1 MKRLFTL
8 LTALM
13 LATALCAPVLADDA
27 AVTDP
32 TPNPTPTPTASIDTS
47 NSDGVYVSAYTVT
60 NAAGGEVTTVEV
72 GDRINLVL
80 KVVDHA
86 SARYCVKPE
95 EISAR
100 INSAVFTYTGTGE
113 IGQLF
118 DSNDDPNATR
128 LQNVRNGSAS
138 PEEVAANAQYNYYS
152 YVILF
157 RDVIYNGGGNTYATM
172 VTKQGLIKRTPLSQF
187 RNIRKMGLIAIALNE
202 GDSLVW
208 SHLTK
213 GDDEIIVATHDGAAI
228 RFTED
233 GARSMGRTGHGV
245 RVIKLRE
252 GDYVVGAGVCRPGA
266 NVLTISEEGKGRRS
280 RIDDYRITKRGGLGI
295 RNYSNGNVAG
305 IKIVDDTDDLI
316 LISQNGILI
325 RIHAADINVQ
335 SRYGSGVRVM
345 RLVEDDKVAVVARV
359 DRDNDAETAKI
370 EDTGETD
377 PTPEELAAIEAEELA
392 QEAAEDAAPENDTEE

>member
-1 MKRLFTL
+1 MSN
-8 LTALM
+8 AAEM
-13 LATALCAPVLADDA
+13 DAQEIINYIATAPKKTPVKLYVREKPGMKVAWGDAHVYGGRRGKTVFGDWDELKAILDANAD
-27 AVTDP
+27 
-32 TPNPTPTPTASIDTS
+32 SIDYY
-47 NSDGVYVSAYTVT
+47 D
-60 NAAGGEVTTVEV
+60 VEN
-72 GDRINLVL
+72 DCR
-80 KVVDHA
+80 
-86 SARYCVKPE
+86 
-95 EISAR
+95 
-100 INSAVFTYTGTGE
+100 NSAVPMLDLKGINARIEPGAIIRDRVE
-113 IGQLF
+113 IGDRAVIMMGAIINIGSVIGEGSMIDMGAVLGGRATVGKNCHIGAGTVLAGVVEPA
-118 DSNDDPNATR
+118 SATPVIIEDD
-128 LQNVRNGSAS
+128 VMIG
-138 PEEVAANAQYNYYS
+138 ANA
-152 YVILF
+152 VVL
-157 RDVIYNGGGNTYATM
+157 
-172 VTKQGLIKRTPLSQF
+172 
-187 RNIRKMGLIAIALNE
+187 E
-202 GDSLVW
+202 
-208 SHLTK
+208 
-213 GDDEIIVATHDGAAI
+213 
-228 RFTED
+228 
-233 GARSMGRTGHGV
+233 GV
-245 RVIKLRE
+245 RVGKGAVVAAGAVCVEDVPAGAVVAGVPARVIKMRE

-392 QEAAEDAAPENDTEE
+392 QEAAEDAAPENETEE